1 MQTVPDFQL
10 SEKIRKKILKFL
22 AIQSTFVVLAVGAF
36 CAYPL

>member
-10 SEKIRKKILKFL
+10 SKKIRKKILKFL
-22 AIQSTFVVLAVGAF
+22 AVQSTLVVLTVAAF